1 MIEPKFDVEFM
12 EESAAF
18 LGDLDDKVSEH
29 NYE

>member
-12 EESAAF
+12 EEAAAF
-18 LGDLDDKVSEH
+18 LEVLDDKVSGH